1 MIDKGLSTI
10 FFQEIDKISINKE
23 DDVLNVLTGRIKEN
37 IDYPLP
43 PGYIKVKE
51 KYENLSYKIP
61 NGLLPF
67 IGRARVLVIPIIDEL
82 IN

>member
-1 MIDKGLSTI
+1 M
-10 FFQEIDKISINKE
+10 
-23 DDVLNVLTGRIKEN
+23 LTSRIKEN

-43 PGYIKVKE
+43 SGYIKVKE
-51 KYENLSYKIP
+51 KYENINYKIP